1 MGDESAP
8 EVEGGKGVDTGEPS
22 DKVAFECVDRF
33 FGGVGAVVVG
43 RDELKGDAVLR
54 EETLESVGAL
64 VVALL
69 KDGGEAA
76 EFEVGV
82 YFCVRLDEVCG

>member
-1 MGDESAP
+1 MEW
-8 EVEGGKGVDTGEPS
+8 ETGVDTGEPS
-22 DKVAFECVDRF
+22 DEMGFECVDRF

-43 RDELKGDAVLR
+43 RDKLKGDAVLR

-69 KDGGEAA
+69 EDGGEAA

-82 YFCVRLDEVCG
+82 DLGVRLDEVGG